1 MLWAR
6 DKSPTSRDC
15 SELLIEK
22 MYESEF
28 AGRKVKFLLKTWRLR
43 QYKITP
49 PLFGTPQGLRLLDE
63 LKSTD
68 A

>member
-1 MLWAR
+1 MLWAHT
-6 DKSPTSRDC
+6 KSPTSRDC

-28 AGRKVKFLLKTWRLR
+28 AGRKVKFLLKTRRLR

-49 PLFGTPQGLRLLDE
+49 PLFGTPQGFSLLDD
-63 LKSTD
+63 LKSAD

>member
-1 MLWAR
+1 MHWAR
-6 DKSPTSRDC
+6 AKSPTSRDC

-28 AGRKVKFLLKTWRLR
+28 AGRKVKFLLKTRRLR
-43 QYKITP
+43 QCKIIP

>member
-6 DKSPTSRDC
+6 AKIPTSRDC

-28 AGRKVKFLLKTWRLR
+28 AGRKVKFLLKTRLLR

-49 PLFGTPQGLRLLDE
+49 PLSGTPQGLRLLDD
-63 LKSTD
+63 LKSED